1 MTTTAKLLWSAML
14 AATLTLS
21 LAACEKKG
29 PVEQAGEEVDEAIDT
44 IKNGGK
50 ESTANKV
57 DDAVDE
63 AREGAEDAADELKEK
78 K

>member
-1 MTTTAKLLWSAML
+1 MNFRVIVAAL
-14 AATLTLS
+14 AATAALG

-29 PVEQAGEEVDEAIDT
+29 PVEQAGEEVDEAVDT
-44 IKNGGK
+44 IKNGGE

-63 AREGAEDAADELKEK
+63 AREVVEDPKN
-78 K
+78 